1 MSILT
6 FDIGGSSVKYAVWEL
21 ESLEAQ
27 NSFLLPNSWIEMK
40 EKLLEIVTEMKEKY
54 IIEGVAFSAPGVV
67 DSHKKEIRGVSAV
80 SYIHN
85 FDIFKELTELF
96 ELPVAMENDANC
108 AALAE
113 FWLGSAKSVSNAV
126 FFVIGSGIGG
136 AVIIDR
142 KLIKGRN
149 LFAGEFG
156 YMPLNESSSLSEMAS
171 SVKTVEKYNKI
182 KGTKIDGKEL
192 FKRAT
197 EQELLAKQL
206 VSKFYRALARGIFN
220 LLVCFDPEMVIIGG
234 GISANDDLIPNI
246 KSELDKLLIESGM
259 VDFEYDIKPCE
270 FRNDSN
276 LIGAVYNY
284 TQTIK

>member
-21 ESLEAQ
+21 DSLEAHS
-27 NSFLLPNSWIEMK
+27 SFLLPNSWIEMK

-113 FWLGSAKSVSNAV
+113 FWLGSAKAVSNAV

-156 YMPLNESSSLSEMAS
+156 YMPLNENSSLSEMAS

-182 KGTKIDGKEL
+182 KGIKIDGKEL
-192 FKRAT
+192 FKRAK
-197 EQELLAKQL
+197 EKDLLAKHL
-206 VSKFYRALARGIFN
+206 VAKFYRALARGIFN

-246 KSELDKLLIESGM
+246 KGELDKLLIESGM
-259 VDFEYDIKPCE
+259 VDFEYNIKPCE

-284 TQTIK
+284 IQTMK